1 MSQWVQSKYS
11 KDAKKWEV
19 ETEWQ
24 DYYSVRIMSHGILE
38 IRSLPKDEYI
48 IVDPPERWEPCT
60 REDISIVNSGETS
73 CLQNHMRDTVFGIL
87 WTELRWARS
96 EKDPNAFVIQKKV
109 QP

>member
-24 DYYSVRIMSHGILE
+24 DYYSVRVRSHGILE

-48 IVDPPERWEPCT
+48 LVDPPEQWETCT
-60 REDISIVNSGETS
+60 QKDISIISYGEKS
-73 CLQNHMRDTVFGIL
+73 ALQNHMTDTIFAMI
-87 WTELRWARS
+87 WTDLRWARS
-96 EKDPNAFVIQKKV
+96 EKDPDAFVIQKKV